1 MEFRSFLKTWLIG
14 FLGYPM
20 GGFIASQIFG
30 SINSIAKA
38 CVGGLIVGSSIGAAQ
53 FLSLRKSGVEIN
65 WILGSA
71 LGVAVGALIGAGILG
86 YSVDTSD
93 LLIRGVITGV
103 FIGLAQAV
111 VLHMP
116 VGQSIAWVAINAVA
130 WLCGWLI
137 TSSVIVDL
145 DSQYAVF
152 GSTGAI
158 VATLLQ
164 MPVMWWLLNQMNLAD
179 KSM

>member
-1 MEFRSFLKTWLIG
+1 MVS
-14 FLGYPM
+14 FLGYPL

-30 SINSIAKA
+30 SINSIVKA
-38 CVGGLIVGSSIGAAQ
+38 SVGGLIVGSSVGAAQ
-53 FLSLRKSGVEIN
+53 FLSLRKTGVAIT
-65 WILGSA
+65 WIAGSA

-86 YSVDTSD
+86 YSVGTSD
-93 LLIRGVITGV
+93 LLTRGVIAGV
-103 FIGLAQAV
+103 SIGLAQAL
-111 VLHMP
+111 VLQLS
-116 VGQSIAWVAINAVA
+116 VGHSIAWVAVNAGT
-130 WLCGWLI
+130 WMCGWLI

-158 VATLLQ
+158 AATLLQ

-179 KSM
+179 NSM

>member
-1 MEFRSFLKTWLIG
+1 MEFRSFLKTWLIS
-14 FLGYPM
+14 FLGYPL
-20 GGFIASQIFG
+20 GGFIASQIIG
-30 SINSIAKA
+30 PINSLAKA
-38 CVGGLIVGSSIGAAQ
+38 LIGGLIVGSTVGTAQ
-53 FLSLRKSGVEIN
+53 FFSLRKSGVEIT

-86 YSVDTSD
+86 YSVGTSD
-93 LLIRGVITGV
+93 LLLRGVIAGV
-103 FIGLAQAV
+103 SIGVAQAL
-111 VLHMP
+111 VLQLS
-116 VGQSIAWVAINAVA
+116 VGQSIAWLAVNASS

-137 TSSVIVDL
+137 TSLVIVDL
-145 DSQYAVF
+145 DSQYPVF

-164 MPVMWWLLNQMNLAD
+164 MPVMWWLLNQMNLAG